1 MVLVLQAVID
11 GVLTGGFYALMAAGL
26 TIVFGVM
33 EIVNFAQGVL
43 VVLGAY
49 LSYALYSH
57 EFGHFRIDP
66 FLSLLVTI
74 PAMFAVGYV
83 VYYALLKPIRQ
94 DRVVMSLLVMFAVG
108 TLLEGVLDLVFTSN
122 LVQIHTSYVDDSA
135 QVGSLIFPYIYLY
148 AFAMS
153 VVLLGGLYLLVYRT
167 RFGRS
172 LRAAMQNPVAARLVG
187 IDTDRVSAFTLGI
200 GVGLAA
206 AGGMVFGATNSF
218 DAASSYD
225 LISRL
230 LAIVIFG
237 GFGSLGGALVAAVSM
252 LVIEDVVAVVWSPT
266 WGQTTFYI
274 VLIAVLLLRPQGLF
288 GRRAVRAQ

>member
-1 MVLVLQAVID
+1 VLVLQGAID
-11 GVLTGGFYALMAAGL
+11 GVLSGGYFALMAAGL

-57 EFGHFRIDP
+57 QLGGVRIDP

-74 PAMFAVGYV
+74 PAMFLIGYG
-83 VYYALLKPIRQ
+83 VYYVLLRPIKQ

-108 TLLEGVLDLVFTSN
+108 TLTEGVLNLAFSTDLVKI
-122 LVQIHTSYVDDSA
+122 QPSYVNASIQA
-135 QVGSLIFPYIYLY
+135 GRLIFGDIKLY

-153 VVLLGGLYLLVYRT
+153 VVLLGCLYLLVYRT

-172 LRAAMQNPVAARLVG
+172 LRASMQNPTAARMVG
-187 IDTDRVSAFTLGI
+187 INTDRVAALTLGI
-200 GVGLAA
+200 GTGLAA

-218 DAASSYD
+218 NAASSYQ
-225 LISRL
+225 LISTL

-237 GFGSLGGALVAAVSM
+237 GFGSLGGALVASMTM
-252 LVIEDVVAVVWSPT
+252 LVIEDVVAVVWSET
-266 WGQTTFYI
+266 LGQVTFYV

-288 GRRAVRAQ
+288 GRKAVRAQ

>member
-1 MVLVLQAVID
+1 LLVLQAVID

-49 LSYALYSH
+49 LSYALYSRQIGSFH
-57 EFGHFRIDP
+57 IDP

-74 PAMFAVGYV
+74 PGMFVIGYV
-83 VYYALLKPIRQ
+83 VYYALMRPIRQ

-108 TLLEGVLDLVFTSN
+108 TLIEGVLDLVFTSN
-122 LVQIHTSYVDDSA
+122 LVQIHTFYVNDSIQA
-135 QVGSLIFPYIYLY
+135 GPLIFPDIYLY

-153 VVLLGGLYLLVYRT
+153 VVLLGGVYLLLYRT

-172 LRAAMQNPVAARLVG
+172 LRASMQNPTAAKLVG
-187 IDTDRVSAFTLGI
+187 INTDRVSAFTLGI
-200 GVGLAA
+200 GTGLAA

-225 LISRL
+225 LISRV

-237 GFGSLGGALVAAVSM
+237 GFGSLGGALVAAIAM